1 MNAPYCNRPHGRA
14 FAQRLIARGSLWFRT
29 FRGLCAALATAALL
43 ALAFTPAGAAPAA
56 PTVLVVGDSLSAGY
70 GLASG
75 QGWVDLLQRKLT
87 AQGFAHKVVN
97 ASISGDTT
105 AGGRS
110 RIGAA
115 LRTHQP
121 QVVVIELGG
130 NDGLRGFPP
139 AAIRANLA
147 RMIADARDAG
157 ARVLLLGMRIPP
169 NYGPRYTAAF
179 HALYHDLAAQDGTA
193 LVPFLLE
200 GIATDPAL
208 MQTDGIHPNADAQ
221 PLILANVLPVL
232 SAMVRDG

>member
-1 MNAPYCNRPHGRA
+1 MPSDPSAVETSFPTL
-14 FAQRLIARGSLWFRT
+14 FATINGSMTRTRLLP
-29 FRGLCAALATAALL
+29 LLALL
-43 ALAFTPAGAAPAA
+43 ALALFATLAARGNATCVLVLGDSIGAALGVP
-56 PTVLVVGDSLSAGY
+56 
-70 GLASG
+70 
-75 QGWVDLLQRKLT
+75 QERGWVSLLTEQL
-87 AQGFAHKVVN
+87 ADCPVVN
-97 ASISGDTT
+97 ASISGETT
-105 AGGRS
+105 EGGKARLPLLLAEH
-110 RIGAA
+110 RP
-115 LRTHQP
+115 R
-121 QVVVIELGG
+121 VVVLELGG

>member
-1 MNAPYCNRPHGRA
+1 M
-14 FAQRLIARGSLWFRT
+14 
-29 FRGLCAALATAALL
+29 L
-43 ALAFTPAGAAPAA
+43 ALALFATLAARGNATCVLVLGDSIGAALGVP
-56 PTVLVVGDSLSAGY
+56 
-70 GLASG
+70 
-75 QGWVDLLQRKLT
+75 QERGWVSLLTEQL
-87 AQGFAHKVVN
+87 ADCPVVN
-97 ASISGDTT
+97 ASISGETT
-105 AGGRS
+105 EGGKARLPLLLAEH
-110 RIGAA
+110 RP
-115 LRTHQP
+115 R
-121 QVVVIELGG
+121 VVVLELGG